1 LSKSL
6 ACYKDGTTKS
16 SAVVK
21 SLQNSLAELTF
32 GEALPDG
39 ITLLSGANGCG
50 KTAFCEQ
57 YAYEFLDSGGKVAWI
72 TTEELPSSLRAS
84 LKKFGWITDRFENDQ
99 TLLFY
104 DAVSPSRLGLSENA
118 GRGMLGIDP
127 TGILIAISEQ
137 IRSEAKPERFMLVI
151 DSISRLLLSC
161 EPKAVIDFLSCLNSR
176 MENARVKGFATVS
189 EDVHEEKLLN
199 SLIFSTAGTIR
210 FRMKE
215 VSDRRQR
222 QLRVEILRGRKHDDS
237 WKNYTIG
244 SAGIE
249 IETASL

>member
-1 LSKSL
+1 METCSNASPEI
-6 ACYKDGTTKS
+6 S

-21 SLQNSLAELTF
+21 SLTKSLDALTY
-32 GEALPDG
+32 GEDLPDG

-57 YAYEFLDSGGKVAWI
+57 YAYEFLENGGKVSWI
-72 TTEELPSSLRAS
+72 TTEELPSSLRNG
-84 LKKFGWITDRFENDQ
+84 LKKFGWNTDTFENEQ
-99 TLLFY
+99 LLTFY

-137 IRSEAKPERFMLVI
+137 IRSESNPGRFMLVI

-161 EPKAVIDFLSCLNSR
+161 DQKTVIDFISCLNSR
-176 MENARVKGFATVS
+176 MENARIKGFATVS
-189 EDVHEEKLLN
+189 EDVHEERLLN

-215 VSDRRQR
+215 VNESRQR
-222 QLRVEILRGRKHDDS
+222 QLRVEILRGRRHDDS
-237 WKNYTIG
+237 WKNYVITD
-244 SAGIE
+244 SGID
-249 IETASL
+249 LRR

>member
-1 LSKSL
+1 MKSL
-6 ACYKDGTTKS
+6 L
-16 SAVVK
+16 K
-21 SLQNSLAELTF
+21 SLGELTF

-39 ITLLSGANGCG
+39 ITLLSGPNGCG

-57 YAYEFLDSGGKVAWI
+57 YAYETLQNEGKVAWI
-72 TTEELPSSLRAS
+72 TTEELPASIRNS
-84 LKKFGWITDRFENDQ
+84 LKKFGWNTDVFESEQ
-99 TLLFY
+99 LLTFY

-118 GRGMLGIDP
+118 GRGMLGLDP

-137 IRSEAKPERFMLVI
+137 IRSETKPENFLLVI

-161 EPKAVIDFLSCLNSR
+161 DQKAVIDFLSCLNSR
-176 MENARVKGFATVS
+176 MENARVRGFATVS
-189 EDVHEEKLLN
+189 EDVHEERLLN

-215 VSDRRQR
+215 VNESRQR

-237 WKNYTIG
+237 WKNYVITSTGLDI
-244 SAGIE
+244 
-249 IETASL
+249 AS